1 MFFLISLCSTA
12 LIAYVM
18 IILQHPDHRD
28 SPILFLGK
36 LRGLKIKPFFWERI
50 EAPLPRVRPRPKCN
64 FIHPRQL
71 SPFPE
76 RLGLPFSNDEILY
89 EDIVSSG
96 TDHFAAWVKVS
107 PHKVLVQHMVDIQRA
122 TTDFREASERRPA
135 TSSQTN
141 SVNKHFATRFSAFT
155 TSTLGPDAEKKMPSK
170 KQIAGR
176 WHIITLQEA
185 SEYVD
190 HDILT
195 RRFHVTHCAGCAI
208 LLMSNPSIIVTQGET
223 CQIKSWKEN
232 SDGSCKVFFHVPH
245 CVDHQSAGRSPLQC
259 CLYISAT
266 STPRSKA
273 SPRSSFSLFVP
284 S

>member
-1 MFFLISLCSTA
+1 
-12 LIAYVM
+12 M

-28 SPILFLGK
+28 SPILFLGN
-36 LRGLKIKPFFWERI
+36 LRGLKIKPFFFWERI

-64 FIHPRQL
+64 FMHPRQL

-89 EDIVSSG
+89 EDIVSSR

-141 SVNKHFATRFSAFT
+141 SVNKHFATR
-155 TSTLGPDAEKKMPSK
+155 LILLPDSQHLRLQPWAPTRKRRCLRKKE
-170 KQIAGR
+170 IAGR

-208 LLMSNPSIIVTQGET
+208 LLMSNPSIVMTQGET
-223 CQIKSWKEN
+223 CQIKSWKEI